1 MNRRCNPSKPFLP
14 RTASQS
20 SATQIDK
27 RYSRFLLLLFTF
39 NLLRKPTRLTKA
51 ALEPF
56 PHDSSLTNTS
66 KCRGHSAVTAA
77 RPLPPSRGETQR
89 TAAAQPFKIPKPV
102 AYRCQFSRA
111 SSPSQASN
119 TTDPY

>member
-20 SATQIDK
+20 SAAQIDK

-39 NLLRKPTRLTKA
+39 NLLRTPTRLTKA

-56 PHDSSLTNTS
+56 PHDSSLTNTGQ
-66 KCRGHSAVTAA
+66 CRVHPAVSCAA
-77 RPLPPSRGETQR
+77 VPLSRITVVTWAWSGGVHIR
-89 TAAAQPFKIPKPV
+89 
-102 AYRCQFSRA
+102 
-111 SSPSQASN
+111 
-119 TTDPY
+119 